1 MALGDFDF
9 VIACNDV
16 GAIWPGHLSA
26 WVSLHPEKLG
36 RWRDQRRA
44 NGHPEAARHMTHG
57 DYLPSWAEQT
67 EFRFP
72 GQDRSGS
79 SGLFAVKVAL
89 MELGAERAVLAGI
102 PLERSSHFFDREQW
116 EAAVGYR
123 AAWESLRPCYRA
135 RMRSMSGWTAQLL
148 GAPTADWINGKACAN
163 EQPLEIQSMTKI
175 VTDKIAYEPHPVAP
189 ERKAELRAQ
198 GFKIIDARFK
208 PAGAVEPETGSA
220 DANGDGKVS
229 IAEIR
234 AALTAK
240 GIEFDPKAKKPELQS
255 LLEQA
260 EQQTETE

>member
-1 MALGDFDF
+1 MTTALVLGGAAGTQQDWESAMALGDFDF

-44 NGHPEAARHMTHG
+44 NGHPEAARHVTHG

-189 ERKAELRAQ
+189 ERKAELRAH
-198 GFKIIDARFK
+198 GYKILDARFA
-208 PAGAVEPETGSA
+208 PPGEVVEPQDEA
-220 DANGDGKVS
+220 PKP
-229 IAEIR
+229 R
-234 AALTAK
+234 ARKT
-240 GIEFDPKAKKPELQS
+240 KPEPT
-255 LLEQA
+255 EA
-260 EQQTETE
+260 E